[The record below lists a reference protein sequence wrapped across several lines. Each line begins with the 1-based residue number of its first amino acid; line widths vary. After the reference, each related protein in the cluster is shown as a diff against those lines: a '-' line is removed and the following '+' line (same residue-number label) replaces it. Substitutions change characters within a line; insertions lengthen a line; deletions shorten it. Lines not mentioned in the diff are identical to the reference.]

1 MSDSDNEENPD
12 MIELTLNYENKRADE
27 EIDDDFNDGDLEKFC
42 EKNFGI
48 DINKYDIQFY
58 YHDKKSNQKTP
69 LIPDCISSFY
79 DPYKFSKGNNDR
91 LMLYVETKLKE
102 VKEEERDNESRSN
115 DREENDRNNEDLL
128 YSNVSNASNDV
139 ILSNSGNFSKKEEDI
154 KLYEG
159 IKKVKPET
167 LNNAKTEETKEP
179 SNQLKSKLSMN
190 SSKHSGISNISG
202 GSRKFK
208 A

>member
-1 MSDSDNEENPD
+1 
-12 MIELTLNYENKRADE
+12 
-27 EIDDDFNDGDLEKFC
+27 
-42 EKNFGI
+42 
-48 DINKYDIQFY
+48 
-58 YHDKKSNQKTP
+58 
-69 LIPDCISSFY
+69 
-79 DPYKFSKGNNDR
+79 
-91 LMLYVETKLKE
+91 MLYVETKLKE

-190 SSKHSGISNISG
+190 SSKH
-202 GSRKFK
+202 
-208 A
+208 